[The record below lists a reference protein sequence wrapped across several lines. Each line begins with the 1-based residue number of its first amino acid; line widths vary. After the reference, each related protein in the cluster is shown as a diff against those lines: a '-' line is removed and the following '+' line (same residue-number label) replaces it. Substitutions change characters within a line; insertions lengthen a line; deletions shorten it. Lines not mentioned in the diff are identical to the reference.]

1 MIMPIS
7 LTQKEK
13 RNGCVWMA
21 VSLLLLPSLI
31 SLGAAAL
38 GATLSDANIFYYF
51 LNFTFTLV
59 IFRKFLLG
67 NLLVALDR
75 VFSVLWYGILAYLGQ
90 QTIGEMLNILIYSL
104 FPDFVNLNDAS
115 VGLMVRQSPL
125 LAICVMTLVPVA
137 EETLHRGLIFRG
149 LYDRNPTLAYIASVV
164 IFAAIHVA
172 GYIGSLTP
180 AQLLISFLQYL
191 PAGYC
196 LCFAYRRSG
205 TLICP
210 ILVHMLVNAISVLS
224 LVR

>member
-1 MIMPIS
+1 
-7 LTQKEK
+7 
-13 RNGCVWMA
+13 MA

>member
-149 LYDRNPTLAYIASVV
+149 LYDRNHTLAYIASVV

>member
-1 MIMPIS
+1 MPIS
-7 LTQKEK
+7 LTPTEK
-13 RNGCVWMA
+13 RNGCVWTA
-21 VSLLLLPSLI
+21 VSLLILPGLI

-38 GATLSDANIFYYF
+38 GASLSTANIIYYF
-51 LNFTFTLV
+51 LNFAFTLG

-67 NLLVALDR
+67 NLRVALDR
-75 VFSVLWYGILAYLGQ
+75 VFPVLWYGALAYLGQ
-90 QTIGEMLNILIYSL
+90 QTIGEMLNILIYNL
-104 FPDFVNLNDAS
+104 FPGFVNLNDAS

-125 LAICVMTLVPVA
+125 LALCVVTLVPVA

-149 LYDRNPTLAYIASVV
+149 LYDKNPTLAYIASVV
-164 IFAAIHVA
+164 IFSAIHVA
-172 GYIGSLTP
+172 GYIGALTP

-210 ILVHMLVNAISVLS
+210 TLVHMVVNATAVFS

>member
-104 FPDFVNLNDAS
+104 FPDFVNLNDTS

-149 LYDRNPTLAYIASVV
+149 LYDRNHTLAYIASVV